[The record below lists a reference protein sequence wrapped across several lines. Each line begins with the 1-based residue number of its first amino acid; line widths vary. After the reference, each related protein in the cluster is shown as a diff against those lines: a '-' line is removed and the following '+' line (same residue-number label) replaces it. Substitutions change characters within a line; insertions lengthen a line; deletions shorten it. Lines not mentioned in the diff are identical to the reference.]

1 VIQVLVPD
9 SSPQGLSWTYELDLG
24 QLLAAVGATQLGP
37 ADDEEAAAEEF
48 AAEGTAVDRTVA
60 VLDQIPPGPATAAF
74 VSGTDVRELSE
85 WDLPGVASA
94 YHRLAAWAHAGEL
107 QAVAEMASRDATRD
121 DRVRVGADGRPD
133 EVTPAA
139 GSSVG
144 LELVMS
150 HPTAMDWAH
159 LGVTLRWKL
168 PATWA
173 ALNAGLIDLPR
184 ARLIAE
190 ATSPL
195 SDDLARK
202 VESKILRGA
211 GDQTLGQLRASLR
224 RAVIAA
230 DPEGAEERRK
240 NAQRHAKVS
249 LYPDPADGTATLTGT
264 RLPAVHAA
272 AAMARLTAIARAMKS
287 AGQKGGLDYLRATAF
302 IGLLLGTLP
311 LTPPPEGDPGPD
323 GPTDPGPADADRDP
337 GPNGSADPAPDP
349 GTSDSSDP
357 DSDPGE
363 RPPRPGDPGHPHP
376 GDGDQ
381 GSTDD
386 HHDPVT
392 DPPAPPDPDP
402 PDDSGYRGPGYGDNP
417 DWDDDDGPFDPGPP
431 APWPPIPAT
440 VTQTPPFL
448 GQPPPPSHPAPASHS
463 PPSDPNPGTPPPP
476 THPPPRDPTADD
488 PPPGRP
494 PPGQPSPASHS
505 QPRHAPPASQPASRD
520 RLFRPPPGLLELVI
534 SWRAF
539 TGDPAGP
546 ATLTRVGP
554 ITAAQALPLA
564 LTASFDPHAR
574 WQVIITDT
582 DGHAIAVETVRRRH
596 RQSRARRSAGVTGT
610 VAVTIPAA
618 TLDQLSSAR
627 TSTATPGQD
636 GTGSGSGSIPGRGI
650 RTAVL
655 RAARRAYARALRQ
668 AEADAAAPGGCA
680 HTMATPGYRP
690 AGKLRDYITARDQTC
705 RDPRCRQPA
714 RHTDLDHTTPW
725 DQDGPTCSC
734 NIGPRCRTHH
744 KIKQLPGWTLTQ
756 TKPGFFQLTTPAG
769 RSYTTTPDPYPA

>member
-37 ADDEEAAAEEF
+37 ADDEDAAAEEF
-48 AAEGTAVDRTVA
+48 AADGTAVDRTVA
-60 VLDQIPPGPATAAF
+60 VPGPAAAAF

-121 DRVRVGADGRPD
+121 NHVQVDADGRPD
-133 EVTPAA
+133 QVTPAA
-139 GSSVG
+139 GSAVG

-184 ARLIAE
+184 AKLIAE
-190 ATSPL
+190 ATAPL
-195 SDDLARK
+195 GDDLARK
-202 VESKILRGA
+202 VEAKILRGA

-230 DPEGAEERRK
+230 DPEGAEQRRK
-240 NAQRHAKVS
+240 NAQRHAKVN

-272 AAMARLTAIARAMKS
+272 AVMARLTAIARAMKS

-323 GPTDPGPADADRDP
+323 GPTDPDPGPSDSDDAGDPGPGPGDSRDPDSGPADPGRILSPSDPADADPGSDPDCSPRGPTGP
-337 GPNGSADPAPDP
+337 GPSDPADPAPGP
-349 GTSDSSDP
+349 EGSSDP
-357 DSDPGE
+357 GAARPDS
-363 RPPRPGDPGHPHP
+363 GDRDHG
-376 GDGDQ
+376 
-381 GSTDD
+381 GSSD
-386 HHDPVT
+386 HC
-392 DPPAPPDPDP
+392 DPPDDWPEPPDPDP
-402 PDDSGYRGPGYGDNP
+402 RDHPGRRDPGYGDDA
-417 DWDDDDGPFDPGPP
+417 DWDDDDGPFGPGPP
-431 APWPPIPAT
+431 AAWPPIPAT

-448 GQPPPPSHPAPASHS
+448 GQPPLDHPVSHS
-463 PPSDPNPGTPPPP
+463 PPS
-476 THPPPRDPTADD
+476 HPPPRHAR
-488 PPPGRP
+488 PGRRP
-494 PPGQPSPASHS
+494 PPRGQPS
-505 QPRHAPPASQPASRD
+505 
-520 RLFRPPPGLLELVI
+520 RPPPGLLDLVI

-546 ATLTRVGP
+546 ATLSRIGP
-554 ITAAQALPLA
+554 ITAGQALPLA
-564 LTASFDPHAR
+564 LTAAFDPHAR
-574 WQVIITDT
+574 WQVIITNA

-596 RQSRARRSAGVTGT
+596 RQSRTRRPAGVTGI

-618 TLDQLSSAR
+618 TLDQLATRASSA
-627 TSTATPGQD
+627 D
-636 GTGSGSGSIPGRGI
+636 RGI
-650 RTAVL
+650 RAAVL
-655 RAARRAYARALRQ
+655 RAARRAYARAQRQ
-668 AEADAAAPGGCA
+668 AEADADAPGGCA

-690 AGKLRDYITARDQTC
+690 ASKLRDYINARDQTC
-705 RDPRCRQPA
+705 RHPRCRQPA

-725 DQDGPTCSC
+725 HKGGLTCSC
-734 NIGPRCRTHH
+734 NIGPHCRTHH
-744 KIKQLPGWTLTQ
+744 QIKQLPGWTLIQ
-756 TKPGFFQLTTPAG
+756 TKPGHFQLTTPAG
-769 RSYTTTPDPYPA
+769 RIYTTTPDPYPA